1 MLDMLH
7 GIEVFPS
14 SDCLSFTSLSL
25 SLYLYLSI
33 SHYYFSILKPP
44 CILTL
49 CVLTL
54 HPPFPLSCFYLYLYL
69 YLVQGVS
76 PIGSGAGSQDVR
88 VQVQV
93 MGWVMLFL
101 PRLAFKP
108 PPLCVMFLPRLAFM
122 PPLLCVMFL
131 PRLAFM
137 PPPLRVMSYHIISCH
152 IIYSELLLLH
162 LFPSIFFIIIG
173 QVFLTNS
180 MIGSSILNRFFT
192 LKISI
197 IFFNLNLS
205 FLFQN
210 LAF

>member
-1 MLDMLH
+1 MHPPMLDTLH

-14 SDCLSFTSLSL
+14 SDCLSFTPLSI
-25 SLYLYLSI
+25 SISIYLSI
-33 SHYYFSILKPP
+33 SHNYFSILKPP

-49 CVLTL
+49 YILTL

-93 MGWVMLFL
+93 MGWV
-101 PRLAFKP
+101 RL
-108 PPLCVMFLPRLAFM
+108 FLPRLAFM

-137 PPPLRVMSYHIISCH
+137 PPLLCVMSCHVISYYLLWASAPTPLPLYFL
-152 IIYSELLLLH
+152 YSYWSSFSYEFHDRIKYFESLLH
-162 LFPSIFFIIIG
+162 SKDFY
-173 QVFLTNS
+173 
-180 MIGSSILNRFFT
+180 
-192 LKISI
+192 
-197 IFFNLNLS
+197 
-205 FLFQN
+205 
-210 LAF
+210 